1 MSKAYA
7 IELDSRRRLAVKI
20 SMDEFV
26 LDQEGHY
33 LGYPIAEMIEWCSEN
48 DCGYRIAYD
57 MFAFK
62 NQKDL
67 TMFLL
72 RWQ

>member
-7 IELDSRRRLAVKI
+7 IEPDPRLRLAVKI
-20 SMDEFV
+20 SVDEFI

-33 LGYPIAEMIEWCSEN
+33 LGYPIAEMVEWCREN
-48 DCGYRIAYD
+48 HCGYRIAYD
-57 MFAFK
+57 MFEFK

-72 RWQ
+72 RWN